1 MKEIQSWK
9 LFALASFE
17 LCKTLAVYDAII
29 IISLRGEG
37 EVLIMQP
44 LLNTNLPSFPLPATL
59 LISSTRYH
67 AKMQH
72 TDIDE
77 NQLLWESAGSSR
89 YQWASTCFLHCW
101 SQWHGL
107 GSKIHSVLP
116 DVPPQKHPTLSRIRE
131 IWVNKSEKYIL
142 WNQRN
147 TNIAILKAIMV
158 HSVFPP
164 RKHWQHLTYPNKR
177 DARD

>member
-1 MKEIQSWK
+1 MSTFFVLLGWLSRSPSWVFPRRFCLMKEIQSWK

-44 LLNTNLPSFPLPATL
+44 LLNTNLPSFPLPAIS
-59 LISSTRYH
+59 ISSTRYH

-77 NQLLWESAGSSR
+77 TQLLWESAGSSR

-116 DVPPQKHPTLSRIRE
+116 DVPPQKHPAE
-131 IWVNKSEKYIL
+131 Q
-142 WNQRN
+142 NQRN
-147 TNIAILKAIMV
+147 M
-158 HSVFPP
+158 S
-164 RKHWQHLTYPNKR
+164 
-177 DARD
+177 